1 MDNQKIVVKDEL
13 IVSDKVKGIK
23 DEDNETIIPEN
34 VDDVNG
40 LDYVD

>member
-13 IVSDKVKGIK
+13 IVSDKVKNIK
-23 DEDNETIIPEN
+23 DIEEETIIPEN
-34 VDDVNG
+34 VDDVDG